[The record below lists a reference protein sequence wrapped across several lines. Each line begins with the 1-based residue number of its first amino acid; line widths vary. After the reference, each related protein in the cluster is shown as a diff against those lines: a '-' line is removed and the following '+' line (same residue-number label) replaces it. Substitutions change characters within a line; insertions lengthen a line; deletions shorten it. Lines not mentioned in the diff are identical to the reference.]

1 MRSAKSFLP
10 VLFVLFLALPS
21 LAFAHPHMS
30 LTSSCEFVWKGPVLS
45 GVYIDWAFDAYFS
58 ADIIRGYDANQD
70 GKFNAAETKAVY
82 DNAFQNLRKYYF
94 FTFIR
99 QGDTRTNPK
108 SVSDFSA
115 YQSGSTLHYR
125 FFIDLSGYKGELW
138 IAVYDYTYFCAIEYD
153 KANPV
158 ILRFDDAAIKPAFSI
173 AENHQYP
180 VYYNPLGAVDDTT
193 IYYAWKKGLITF
205 YPREI
210 HVSY

>member
-1 MRSAKSFLP
+1 
-10 VLFVLFLALPS
+10 
-21 LAFAHPHMS
+21 MS

-45 GVYIDWAFDAYFS
+45 GVYIDWAFDAFFS

-70 GKFNAAETKAVY
+70 GKFSAAENKAVY
-82 DNAFQNLRKYYF
+82 DNAFQNLRKYSF

-99 QGDTRTNPK
+99 QGDTRSNPK
-108 SVSDFSA
+108 AVSDFSA

-158 ILRFDDAAIKPAFSI
+158 TLRFEPDAVRPSFSI
-173 AENHQYP
+173 AENRQYP

-193 IYYAWKKGLITF
+193 IYYTWKKGLITF

-210 HVSY
+210 HVAY

>member
-1 MRSAKSFLP
+1 MRPVAFPFLL
-10 VLFVLFLALPS
+10 VFFLALPTV
-21 LAFAHPHMS
+21 AFAHPHMS
-30 LTSSCEFVWKGPVLS
+30 LNSSCEFVWKGPALS

-58 ADIIRGYDANQD
+58 ADIIRGYDANKD
-70 GKFNAAETKAVY
+70 GKFSAAETKAVY

-99 QGDTRTNPK
+99 QGDTRSNPK
-108 SVSDFSA
+108 SVSEFSA
-115 YQSGSTLHYR
+115 YQSGEILHYR
-125 FFIDLSGYKGELW
+125 FFVDLSRYKGELW

-158 ILRFDDAAIKPAFSI
+158 TLRFDGEAISPAFSI

-193 IYYAWKKGLITF
+193 IYYSWKKGLITF

-210 HVSY
+210 HVTY